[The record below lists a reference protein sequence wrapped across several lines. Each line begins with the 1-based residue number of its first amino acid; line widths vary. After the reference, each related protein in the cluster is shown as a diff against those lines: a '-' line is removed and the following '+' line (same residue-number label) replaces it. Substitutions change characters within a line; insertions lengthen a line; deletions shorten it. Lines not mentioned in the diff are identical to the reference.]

1 MDASHSPL
9 YPHVHA
15 HTLLPLCRN
24 PLGQA
29 PATQAT
35 SEAAADAAS
44 RVCVKLETR
53 HRHQNSPTP
62 DPSQLQF
69 LRPGSSAH
77 KCISSSSAPTFFC
90 SSRSSLKCV
99 YARESGGGGRQS
111 QKRSLGFSQDCVY
124 FTSVFLA
131 SRVIKDP
138 TRRPFPQN
146 SQDAGAEWGIF
157 S

>member
-1 MDASHSPL
+1 MESTVQNKISVSFNDSMSFLSAIALKDLSHKNL
-9 YPHVHA
+9 MEVNLHA
-15 HTLLPLCRN
+15 FLQPSAGVQWIGCLSLATVSSRTRTHTLCRN

-53 HRHQNSPTP
+53 RRRQNSPTP

-77 KCISSSSAPTFFC
+77 KCISSSSAPTFFLLL
-90 SSRSSLKCV
+90 SIL
-99 YARESGGGGRQS
+99 
-111 QKRSLGFSQDCVY
+111 
-124 FTSVFLA
+124 
-131 SRVIKDP
+131 P
-138 TRRPFPQN
+138 
-146 SQDAGAEWGIF
+146 
-157 S
+157 